1 MRSVSS
7 ALGYKIY
14 PIGIED
20 SNTGELTGIFPLAQV
35 KNFISGSKLISFPLT
50 THCEP
55 LVGEELIEKIYDKV
69 NSELKRIDFLEFRS
83 LDYSCN
89 MEGANLNENFVIHVL
104 ELEETEDKTFQKF
117 HGTSIRALIK
127 KTEKNKLKFEI
138 INSAIGLKAFYSLYS
153 DLRRRL
159 GLPILP
165 YKFFNSIFTNLI
177 KDDRIIIPIVKYEN
191 FTVAAG
197 FILKFKD
204 TFYIEYTA
212 SDNSRL
218 SLYPNQ
224 KLYWEI
230 IKIAIKDGAK
240 FVDFGRAEINH
251 NSLITFKERWN
262 AKRRKLRYW
271 RVGGKLEKTSSVGN
285 GKTFFM
291 KINKHLPKSLLKL
304 EGSILYKYRS

>member
-1 MRSVSS
+1 MFS
-7 ALGYKIY
+7 
-14 PIGIED
+14 IGAEN
-20 SNTGELTGIFPLAQV
+20 SNSGELAGIFPLAQV
-35 KNFISGSKLISFPLT
+35 KNFTSGSKFISFPLT

-55 LVGEELIEKIYDKV
+55 LIEEGHIKEIYDKIIPQLGK
-69 NSELKRIDFLEFRS
+69 NDFLEFRS

-89 MEGANLNENFVIHVL
+89 MEGANLNENFLNHIL

-117 HGTSIRALIK
+117 HGTSVQALIK

-138 INSAIGLKAFYSLYS
+138 INSTIGLKAFYSLFS
-153 DLRRRL
+153 DLRQRL

-165 YKFFNSIFTNLI
+165 YKFFKSIFTNLI
-177 KDDRIIIPIVKYEN
+177 KDDRILIPMVKHEDIV
-191 FTVAAG
+191 VAAG

-230 IKIAIKDGAK
+230 IKIAINEGAK
-240 FVDFGRAEINH
+240 FVDFGRVEINH

-271 RVGGKLEKTSSVGN
+271 RVGGEQETNSLAGKGKSV
-285 GKTFFM
+285 FV
-291 KINKHLPKSLLKL
+291 KINKHLPKCLLRLQGKL
-304 EGSILYKYRS
+304 LYNYNG